1 MTLFDECKEALSAD
15 FNVLDEKDQVRVM
28 GIFNK
33 YPSANGNILWS
44 EIDFKDFETVN
55 DFLNEA
61 VLKNEDVYVIADN
74 ADIPIFKTNLRLVF
88 ENIYDVTALSPKL
101 FIFNE
106 NVILQPLFPTDKI
119 RLGVRLK

>member
-88 ENIYDVTALSPKL
+88 EVTALSPKL